1 MIKYILER
9 VKGESMAIKGLKNL
23 FKKSSD
29 GTQNDEHILDLI
41 SAIKVKY
48 ENLQGN
54 TDISVEMIEKEMA
67 REERDYD
74 MVDAIILLGQE
85 VVSYEKEAK
94 EVVDEIDML
103 EESIKNGE
111 TVQQDKVQ
119 QAYDKLRD
127 LEKLSKYKM
136 ETIIKACE
144 DSERE
149 RRKRARMAKK
159 QKATKNQEN
168 ENNETS
174 GNEKPSETQSVEDET
189 IEIREEDQ
197 DATFESESDEAQAT
211 ENLSGDIE
219 ENINDITIDK
229 ESQAQILAD
238 AENTEKITQT
248 SANKKTKT
256 SKSSTTAKGEKKE
269 TAKAKQSTKKSAN
282 GSQAKKT
289 QPKSKTA
296 RSQGADGKNKIK

>member
-1 MIKYILER
+1 
-9 VKGESMAIKGLKNL
+9 MAIKGLKNL

-67 REERDYD
+67 RAERDYD

-168 ENNETS
+168 ENNEMS
-174 GNEKPSETQSVEDET
+174 GNEKPSETQSVEDKT

-211 ENLSGDIE
+211 ENLAGDID
-219 ENINDITIDK
+219 ENVNDITIDK
-229 ESQAQILAD
+229 EGQGQTLVDS
-238 AENTEKITQT
+238 ENTEKITQT
-248 SANKKTKT
+248 SAVKKAKS
-256 SKSSTTAKGEKKE
+256 SKSNTTVKGEKKE
-269 TAKAKQSTKKSAN
+269 TAKAKQSTRKSAN
-282 GSQAKKT
+282 ESKAKKT
-289 QPKSKTA
+289 QPKSTNTSSTGVSAKTKSSKTKQA
-296 RSQGADGKNKIK
+296 

>member
-1 MIKYILER
+1 
-9 VKGESMAIKGLKNL
+9 MAIKGLKNL

-67 REERDYD
+67 RAERDYD

-159 QKATKNQEN
+159 QKVTKNQEN
-168 ENNETS
+168 KNNETS
-174 GNEKPSETQSVEDET
+174 GNDKPSETQSVEDKT

-211 ENLSGDIE
+211 ENLAGDID
-219 ENINDITIDK
+219 ENVNDITIDK
-229 ESQAQILAD
+229 EGQGQTLVDS
-238 AENTEKITQT
+238 ENTEKITQT
-248 SANKKTKT
+248 SAVKKAKS
-256 SKSSTTAKGEKKE
+256 SKSNTTVKGEKKE
-269 TAKAKQSTKKSAN
+269 TAKAKQSTRKSAN
-282 GSQAKKT
+282 ESKAKKT
-289 QPKSKTA
+289 QPKSTNTSSTGVSAKTKSSKTKQA
-296 RSQGADGKNKIK
+296 